1 MSKRSLFWST
11 ASGKLGDIVLRTVRG
26 ESIAAKYQPKVLN
39 PRSYSQMII
48 RAEFATAVKF
58 FRHAR
63 DNFFKFAFEDKKR
76 NESDYNA
83 FMRYN
88 ARRGCIIT
96 KYLSDRYSY
105 PAFGNRWLLANGSLP
120 SLEYGWMSN
129 GNVKAYI
136 NVNGVST
143 TDKETIGNFSK
154 KIIDMY
160 GLQNGDFIT
169 FVFVVTQY
177 GPGAGPTL
185 DETIQPKWYISQ
197 IELDETST
205 KTFEDYGLL
214 ATWEEED
221 GYISFEKPNEYGD
234 DRAAG
239 FAAIA
244 SRVMKDKTLVSSSE
258 LIGNAIYNTIVN
270 NYSEDATIQLNL
282 KSWGATEDAI
292 LKGSIAN
299 KINNKTLRINEP
311 GLINQIP
318 VVPGPDDNTT
328 DTGSGA
334 DDDTGTSSAGKKST
348 KSSK

>member
-26 ESIAAKYQPKVLN
+26 EAIASKYQPKVLN
-39 PRSYSQMII
+39 PRSYSQMIV
-48 RAEFATAVKF
+48 RAQFATAVKF

-105 PAFGNRWLLANGSLP
+105 PAWGNRWLLANGSLP
-120 SLEYGWMSN
+120 SLDYGWMN
-129 GNVKAYI
+129 TAKAYI
-136 NVNGVST
+136 NVEGVSS
-143 TDKETIGNFSK
+143 TDKDTIGDFSK
-154 KIIDMY
+154 KMIDLY
-160 GLQNGDFIT
+160 GLQNGDYIT

-177 GPGAGPTL
+177 GPGAGPTI
-185 DETIQPKWYISQ
+185 DETIQPKWYVSQ
-197 IELDETST
+197 IELDETSA
-205 KTFEDYGLL
+205 KTFEDYGLI

-221 GYISFEKPNEYGD
+221 GYISFEKPNEMGD
-234 DRAAG
+234 NVAAG

-258 LIGNAIYNTIVN
+258 LIGNDIYNTIVS
-270 NYSEDATIQLNL
+270 NYNQDATIQLNL

-299 KINNKTLRINEP
+299 KINNKTFRINED
-311 GLINQIP
+311 GLIDKIP
-318 VVPGPDDNTT
+318 DL
-328 DTGSGA
+328 TGNVNNKTETSSGA
-334 DDDTGTSSAGKKST
+334 EDDTGTASTGKKST
-348 KSSK
+348 KSNK